1 MEQEHLVLHEQ
12 KKPVK
17 FALWPGPS
25 NPKDANAIAID
36 MNNGT
41 RRIHVGYIASELC
54 KYLHPLI
61 TGDIVDASAQYI
73 LFRVEFRNYDN
84 KAWWFGDNGVKK
96 EGKCPSIDIN
106 DWCVK
111 EYSLGFSKFY

>member
-1 MEQEHLVLHEQ
+1 MEQEQLVHEQ

-17 FALWPGPS
+17 GPSGPS
-25 NPKDANAIAID
+25 NPKDANAID
-36 MNNGT
+36 MNYGR

-96 EGKCPSIDIN
+96 EGKCPSIDIH

-111 EYSLGFSKFY
+111 EYFRV